1 MVSELVVGEL
11 SLNYSRFVMMENP
24 FQVCL
29 PLCGPGSTVVSDY
42 GLMAYY
48 YGDMAYE
55 SGMTRIVG
63 GAGALPGAWPWIV
76 SIHHPWVPDPGHL
89 CGGSLIS
96 TQWVLTA
103 AHCFDNNISLLSV
116 VIGATQFTQP
126 GHGAQMRS
134 VKQLLVHE
142 YYNPNDM
149 SYDIALLELDHPV
162 KCSPY
167 IQLACVPD
175 ARLRVSELQNCWIA
189 GWGATT
195 ARSQDAPDLLQEAKV
210 QLINLQLCNSSDWY
224 GGEIHTH
231 NLCAG
236 YPQGG
241 IDTCQVGTCH
251 EPLSPQQWLSLSLGL
266 ALHLQRHWS
275 TLSLLPASG
284 EQARPISADMYVLQ
298 PHFGLCCGEAQT
310 LSSVV

>member
-1 MVSELVVGEL
+1 FLFLWWLFVLVL
-11 SLNYSRFVMMENP
+11 
-24 FQVCL
+24 
-29 PLCGPGSTVVSDY
+29 TVVSDY

-48 YGDMAYE
+48 Y
-55 SGMTRIVG
+55 
-63 GAGALPGAWPWIV
+63 GAWPWIV

-103 AHCFDNNISLLSV
+103 AHCFDNLLSV

-241 IDTCQVGTCH
+241 IDTCQVGTYSKGGFSHTGQLDVGTALDRVVQLHQCNVVGKVVTVVVLVYHHLLHIAHCSPRARLSEPGGPNHHVDQADITGKEVERELRGSRAICH
-251 EPLSPQQWLSLSLGL
+251 SSPAVAVCQLGK
-266 ALHLQRHWS
+266 AQREEC
-275 TLSLLPASG
+275 SG
-284 EQARPISADMYVLQ
+284 R
-298 PHFGLCCGEAQT
+298 
-310 LSSVV
+310 